1 MNPGDHA
8 PEKVKASYEE
18 SVAALNGKKIRVFY
32 LHKPDR
38 TVPFEQTLEAIDEIY
53 RAGGL

>member
-18 SVAALNGKKIRVFY
+18 SVKALNGRKIRVFY

-38 TVPFEQTLEAIDEIY
+38 TVPFEKTLEAIDEIY